1 MNMYNAL
8 VYMVIARF
16 MISVAKLRLFFES
29 SISCLWK
36 IRHRNK
42 NENSCKSANYETAGS
57 SPYGKITSPPAFSV
71 HKSGKR
77 SSLLC
82 YIGICSLLIKSK
94 NSEKL
99 AWERHYFAHFNIG
112 FQHSPVFRNWDNP
125 LRKTD
130 EYFVFD

>member
-1 MNMYNAL
+1 MKQPAL
-8 VYMVIARF
+8 RPMEK
-16 MISVAKLRLFFES
+16 SLHHPLFPYTKS
-29 SISCLWK
+29 SK
-36 IRHRNK
+36 R
-42 NENSCKSANYETAGS
+42 
-57 SPYGKITSPPAFSV
+57 SPPL
-71 HKSGKR
+71 R
-77 SSLLC
+77 
-82 YIGICSLLIKSK
+82 YMGICSLLIKSK

>member
-1 MNMYNAL
+1 MKRQAL
-8 VYMVIARF
+8 RPMEKSLHHPPFPYT
-16 MISVAKLRLFFES
+16 KS
-29 SISCLWK
+29 S
-36 IRHRNK
+36 
-42 NENSCKSANYETAGS
+42 
-57 SPYGKITSPPAFSV
+57 
-71 HKSGKR
+71 KR
-77 SSLLC
+77 SSLFC
-82 YIGICSLLIKSK
+82 YMGICSLLIKSK